1 MSQQRGD
8 QRGKQEEQN
17 LRQNEAYFGILENRD
32 GRAGRLWGGGLK
44 GKWKVQGSRAALSDA
59 GAEPSRGIAA
69 SENLSVPLF
78 LFTSPRLPLTGKK
91 KTQKSQTNR
100 KKGEIMTRK
109 AGKLMASN
117 RVKHC
122 HGPELHPVISEW
134 PRCQKG

>member
-32 GRAGRLWGGGLK
+32 GGAGRLRGGGLK

-91 KTQKSQTNR
+91 NPKKSNKQK
-100 KKGEIMTRK
+100 KKE
-109 AGKLMASN
+109 KL
-117 RVKHC
+117 
-122 HGPELHPVISEW
+122 
-134 PRCQKG
+134 

>member
-32 GRAGRLWGGGLK
+32 GGAGRLWGGDLK

-78 LFTSPRLPLTGKK
+78 LFTSPSSLSLEKK
-91 KTQKSQTNR
+91 PQKSQTNR

-109 AGKLMASN
+109 PGKLMASS